1 MNNVAKSLV
10 VAAGV
15 GALVFALTAGCRVTH
30 ATPVPLPKSNMS
42 LDSTVVADK
51 VRLQRFVDPDHGVV
65 CYVATM
71 YWSPDVVGSPDRQP
85 TISCVK
91 P

>member
-15 GALVFALTAGCRVTH
+15 GALVFALTAGCRATH
-30 ATPVPLPKSNMS
+30 AAPAPLPKSNMS

-51 VRLQRFVDPDHGVV
+51 VRVQRFVDPDYGVV
-65 CYVATM
+65 CYVAST
-71 YWSPDVVGSPDRQP
+71 YWAPDVVGSAPEP
-85 TISCVK
+85 TISCVHR
-91 P
+91 